1 MRKLICMSFDGDYQ
15 TEGTFKNADECWERS
30 NDMGSRWYFYP
41 FHFVV
46 TESGK
51 TIVDSPWGMEGFNGK
66 RFETVRK
73 IFHDFSVLPENEGMD
88 AEEFDIQMRFISMG
102 MEYDKRK

>member
-1 MRKLICMSFDGDYQ
+1 MRHLICMSFDGDYQ

-66 RFETVRK
+66 RLETIQK
-73 IFHDFSVLPENEGMD
+73 IVKDLSELPENDGID
-88 AEEFDIQMRFISMG
+88 VEEFGIQLQFIAMD